1 MIENSDFETFLYI
14 SKSKYQIFVYDKDN
28 LKNLYSEEI
37 EKSDEIEL
45 NTLSKF
51 LDDNIYKIEKKIK
64 NFIKNIILI
73 VEDDKI
79 LEIGISLKKKNYE
92 KNENQKHLENSLV
105 EVKDIFRE
113 NYQDLLIMHMVIV
126 KKENNFL
133 FDNANNS
140 DDYLFL
146 EVNFISISNK
156 FIFYYDKLLEN
167 HQINI
172 KRYMSGDYI
181 KSFLDIESKES
192 IELFVT
198 ANKLN
203 EGLDKNEVQL
213 VSKSKENRV
222 FLKNFFNYLVKSVFS
237 SNICCF

>member
-1 MIENSDFETFLYI
+1 MIENSNFETFLYV
-14 SKSKYQIFVYDKDN
+14 SKNKYQIFVYDKNN
-28 LKNLYSEEI
+28 LKNLYNEEI
-37 EKSDEIEL
+37 GYSDEIEL

-64 NFIKNIILI
+64 NFIRNIILI

-92 KNENQKHLENSLV
+92 KNENQKQLENSLV
-105 EVKDIFRE
+105 EVKDIFKE

-126 KKENNFL
+126 EKENNFL
-133 FDNANNS
+133 LDNANNS

-146 EVNFISISNK
+146 EVNFISIPNK
-156 FIFYYDKLLEN
+156 FTFYFDKLLEN

-181 KSFLDIESKES
+181 KSFFDIESKES
-192 IELFVT
+192 MELFVM

-203 EGLDKNEVQL
+203 DGLNKNEIEL
-213 VSKSKENRV
+213 ISKSKENRG
-222 FLKNFFNYLVKSVFS
+222 FFEKFFQLFS
-237 SNICCF
+237 

>member
-14 SKSKYQIFVYDKDN
+14 SKNKYQIFVYDKNN

-37 EKSDEIEL
+37 EYSDEIEL
-45 NTLSKF
+45 NILSQF

-64 NFIKNIILI
+64 SFIRNIILI
-73 VEDDKI
+73 LEDDKI

-92 KNENQKHLENSLV
+92 KNVNQKQLENSLL
-105 EVKDIFRE
+105 EVKDIFKE

-126 KKENNFL
+126 EKENNFL
-133 FDNANNS
+133 SNNANSS

-146 EVNFISISNK
+146 EVNFISIPNK
-156 FIFYYDKLLEN
+156 FTFYFDKLLEN

-172 KRYMSGDYI
+172 KRYMSGKYI
-181 KSFLDIESKES
+181 KSFFDIESKEMM
-192 IELFVT
+192 ELFVM

-203 EGLDKNEVQL
+203 DGLNKNEVRL
-213 VSKSKENRV
+213 ISKSKENIG
-222 FLKNFFNYLVKSVFS
+222 FFEKFFQLFS
-237 SNICCF
+237 